1 MAPQPEPHDNENWR
15 YGPNTIMVNIR
26 NIVDP
31 TMTHILGALLKARN
45 ENISP
50 SPPDLINFNITNPM
64 DKTMNRINP
73 ISPEFMSLSKALGMY
88 RCGSMN
94 QWAFSGPN

>member
-1 MAPQPEPHDNENWR
+1 MGKGKFESRKSNRR

-45 ENISP
+45 ENVS
-50 SPPDLINFNITNPM
+50 
-64 DKTMNRINP
+64 P
-73 ISPEFMSLSKALGMY
+73 ISETIRSSLKQ
-88 RCGSMN
+88 CIV
-94 QWAFSGPN
+94 